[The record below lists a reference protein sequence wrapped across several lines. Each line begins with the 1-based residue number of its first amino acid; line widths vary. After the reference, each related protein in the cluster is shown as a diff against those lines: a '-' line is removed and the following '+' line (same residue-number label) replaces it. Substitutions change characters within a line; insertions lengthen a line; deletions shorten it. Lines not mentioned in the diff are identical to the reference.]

1 MHLKPT
7 KAMTEQEPLT
17 CYLHPDRE
25 TLLRCN
31 RCDRPIC
38 TSCAV
43 RTPTGYACRE
53 CIRGQQKKFDTAK
66 PIDLVIAPL
75 AAALISYGGSY
86 LISFLSFF
94 TLLIAPLVGMFI
106 AESTQRL
113 TQKRRSALM
122 VQLIIAG
129 SIAGSIPLLM
139 MRLLMFAVGFQTGS
153 IGLGLVMAALW
164 QAAYAVLMVGAVRYR
179 LLGIRV

>member
-1 MHLKPT
+1 
-7 KAMTEQEPLT
+7 MTEPEPLT

-31 RCDRPIC
+31 RCNRPIC
-38 TSCAV
+38 ASCAV

-66 PIDLVIAPL
+66 PVDLVLAPL
-75 AAALISYGGSY
+75 VAAVIAYGGSY
-86 LISFLSFF
+86 IISFISFF

-113 TQKRRSALM
+113 TQKRRSALL

-129 SIAGSIPLLM
+129 SIAGSVPLLL
-139 MRLLMFAVGFQTGS
+139 MRILILAAGFQSGS
-153 IGLGLVMAALW
+153 IGLGLVMAAIW

-179 LLGIRV
+179 LMGIRV

>member
-1 MHLKPT
+1 
-7 KAMTEQEPLT
+7 MTESEPLT

-38 TSCAV
+38 ISCAV
-43 RTPTGYACRE
+43 RTPTGYACKE
-53 CIRGQQKKFDTAK
+53 CIRGQQKKFDNAK
-66 PIDLVIAPL
+66 TFDLVLAPIVAAIIA
-75 AAALISYGGSY
+75 YGGSY

-113 TQKRRSALM
+113 TQKRRSALL
-122 VQLIIAG
+122 VQLIFAG

-139 MRLLMFAVGFQTGS
+139 MRLVALAIGFQAGS
-153 IGLGLVMAALW
+153 IGLGLVMGAIW
-164 QAAYAVLMVGAVRYR
+164 QAAYAVMMVGAVRYR
-179 LLGIRV
+179 LMGIRV